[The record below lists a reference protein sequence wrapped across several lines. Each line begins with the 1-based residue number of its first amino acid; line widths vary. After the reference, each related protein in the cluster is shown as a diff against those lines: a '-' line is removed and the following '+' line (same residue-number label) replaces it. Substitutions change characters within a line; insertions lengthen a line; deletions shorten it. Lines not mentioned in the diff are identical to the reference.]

1 MSSKNNMQS
10 YKKTIEL
17 QKNKSKKRF
26 SNIVK
31 KINSTFLI
39 SENKNGVKL
48 LVLPHKLY
56 LIKSLIKEFRR

>member
-1 MSSKNNMQS
+1 MSSKNNVQS

-31 KINSTFLI
+31 KINSTFF
-39 SENKNGVKL
+39 N
-48 LVLPHKLY
+48 
-56 LIKSLIKEFRR
+56 FRKQKWSKTHSFTP